1 MAFEPLARRAGSTG
15 EEATI
20 YQEGASKGCSAN
32 AGVPLTMT
40 LGLTVMREDDDPEL
54 IRRVAAKDRRAFETL
69 YQRYVQRLHRYL
81 SRQIQSPEVTEEV
94 LDDVMLVVWQS
105 AARYN
110 GASRVSTWIFGIAH
124 HKALKARARLASRPV
139 SPLSDDEVAGG
150 EGPEDVTM
158 RGELNRLLAR
168 GLAALSPEQ
177 RAVVELT
184 FHDGCSYQEIAEIT
198 RAPVNT
204 VKTRMFHARRRLAPL
219 LSALGL
225 TGRRGA
231 ERKLG

>member
-1 MAFEPLARRAGSTG
+1 
-15 EEATI
+15 
-20 YQEGASKGCSAN
+20 
-32 AGVPLTMT
+32 
-40 LGLTVMREDDDPEL
+40 MREDDDPEL

-81 SRQIQSPEVTEEV
+81 SRQIQSPELTEEI

-124 HKALKARARLASRPV
+124 HKALKACARLASRAAAT
-139 SPLSDDEVAGG
+139 PLSDDEVTGG

-158 RGELNRLLAR
+158 RGELDRLLAR

-184 FHDGCSYQEIAEIT
+184 FYQGSSYQEIAEIT
-198 RAPVNT
+198 RVPVNT

-219 LSALGL
+219 LTAFGL
-225 TGRRGA
+225 VGRRGS
-231 ERKLG
+231 EEVPG